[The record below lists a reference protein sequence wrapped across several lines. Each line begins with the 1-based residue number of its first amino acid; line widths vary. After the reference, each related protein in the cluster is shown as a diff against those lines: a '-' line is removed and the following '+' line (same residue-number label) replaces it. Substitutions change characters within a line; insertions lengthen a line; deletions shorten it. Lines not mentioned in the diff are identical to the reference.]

1 MPELARQ
8 PVAERLARAI
18 GVVTAGYAASTL
30 VRPDVLSRPTGLGS
44 SASTDV
50 LVRAVGVRDLVSGAA
65 LALAPGGRPQ
75 QVALLLRIGSD
86 LGDAVSF
93 AAADLP
99 ISGKRKAVSVAVA
112 WAGLGAAALVFR
124 NRGLRS

>member
-44 SASTDV
+44 SAGDPGRS
-50 LVRAVGVRDLVSGAA
+50 GGAA
-65 LALAPGGRPQ
+65 ERGGARPG
-75 QVALLLRIGSD
+75 L
-86 LGDAVSF
+86 
-93 AAADLP
+93 
-99 ISGKRKAVSVAVA
+99 
-112 WAGLGAAALVFR
+112 
-124 NRGLRS
+124 